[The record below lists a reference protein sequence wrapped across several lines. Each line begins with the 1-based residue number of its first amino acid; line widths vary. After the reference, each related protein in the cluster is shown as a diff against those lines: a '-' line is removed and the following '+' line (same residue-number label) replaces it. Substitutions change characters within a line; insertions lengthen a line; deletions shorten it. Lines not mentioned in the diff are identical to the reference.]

1 MKMRDTY
8 AYNGGRPFDPQRP
21 CMVFIHGAANDHSVW
36 GLQAR
41 FFAHRGFGVLAVD
54 LPCHGK
60 SLGTPL
66 PSIEAAGQ
74 WLLTLLSEAGV
85 SNATL
90 VGHSMGSLIALEAAA
105 QSQEEAGASSPTID
119 HLIMVGTT
127 YPMTVSPQLLSLAQT
142 DPLEAVENV
151 AAWSIYSLG
160 PKPGAPGPGTW
171 LYGASRALMR
181 RMIRGAPQDS
191 TFLGGNLFA
200 HDFTLCSQ
208 YAHGLEAAKAVAHG
222 KKQTASHLVLGARD
236 QMTPARATTALATAL
251 RADITQLACGH
262 SLMTEA
268 PAGLSQAIARA
279 VGPHQGD
286 AR

>member
-1 MKMRDTY
+1 MKIRDTY
-8 AYNGGRPFDPQRP
+8 AYTGGRPFDPQRP

-41 FFAHRGFGVLAVD
+41 FFAHRGFGVLALD

-66 PSIEAAGQ
+66 PSVEAAGR
-74 WLLTLLSEAGV
+74 WLLALLTDAGV
-85 SNATL
+85 SKATL

-105 QSQEEAGASSPTID
+105 QSQEGTVGPAPIID

-127 YPMTVSPQLLSLAQT
+127 YPMAVSPQLLSLAQT

-181 RMIRGAPQDS
+181 RMIHGAPQNAAY
-191 TFLGGNLFA
+191 LGGNLFA

-208 YAHGLEAAKAVAHG
+208 YAHGLEAAQAVVDG
-222 KKQTASHLVLGARD
+222 KQPTASHLILGSRD
-236 QMTPARATTALATAL
+236 QMTPARATTTLAKAL
-251 RADITQLACGH
+251 RANISQLACGH
-262 SLMTEA
+262 SLMAEA
-268 PAGLSQAIARA
+268 PAGLSLAIARA
-279 VGPHQGD
+279 VGLH
-286 AR
+286 